1 MIKRA
6 LAGLAA
12 AAAIGTLGAPVAAA
26 AQGTGDPAVRPPGTV
41 CVWIWTDGP
50 PECRKLE

>member
-12 AAAIGTLGAPVAAA
+12 AAAIGTLSAPAATA
-26 AQGTGDPAVRPPGTV
+26 ATGTGDPTVRPPGV
-41 CVWIWTDGP
+41 CVWIWTGGP
-50 PECRKLE
+50 PECKKLE

>member
-12 AAAIGTLGAPVAAA
+12 AAAIATLTAPVAAA
-26 AQGTGDPAVRPPGTV
+26 AQGNDDPAVRPPGV